1 MKISHLIACGL
12 LTLAGISDGF
22 AQTVILKDAKVSI
35 EANDHEL
42 TDVLAAFARYG
53 IEVNI
58 DPGIKAKVKGRVV
71 DADLEDELDRL
82 LSGYGHVTKWEMVEG
97 PLGAFP
103 RLARID
109 VYRVGYHHKLQPI
122 LKDGQLFEVM
132 VGPDGVAYAKNEFLI
147 GMKKGTTLA
156 QFKNLLA
163 SVNGAVADSIPG
175 RGVYRI
181 KLPEG
186 SNVPAVIAQLEN
198 HPNVSAVEPNYV
210 TDTGEPGQTLVSEN
224 PDAGA
229 KTVTPLLAKEGAS
242 LVAVLDTGLSADV
255 PMGDLIK
262 GSLDATQPGTPI
274 ADSSGHGTQMAMIA
288 SGMIQPSSAH
298 ASDAQGIPLV
308 AIKAFDAEGNTTNF
322 SIMESIAYAQEQNAR
337 VLSLSWGSPTDSR
350 FLEDAIDAAREA
362 NMFVVAAAGN
372 EPDGQVIY
380 PAGYDGVIAVAAL
393 GQDGSLWENSNYGS
407 FVDLAAPGHA
417 EFPVGHNGP
426 AGYYAGTSIATAYV
440 AGAISRYLTAH
451 PAATEAQVMQA
462 LNGSLTD
469 AGPDGTDSRYGK
481 GVLDDAAM
489 QKFLGTSN
497 P

>member
-1 MKISHLIACGL
+1 M
-12 LTLAGISDGF
+12 
-22 AQTVILKDAKVSI
+22 
-35 EANDHEL
+35 
-42 TDVLAAFARYG
+42 
-53 IEVNI
+53 
-58 DPGIKAKVKGRVV
+58 
-71 DADLEDELDRL
+71 
-82 LSGYGHVTKWEMVEG
+82 
-97 PLGAFP
+97 
-103 RLARID
+103 
-109 VYRVGYHHKLQPI
+109 
-122 LKDGQLFEVM
+122 
-132 VGPDGVAYAKNEFLI
+132 
-147 GMKKGTTLA
+147 
-156 QFKNLLA
+156 
-163 SVNGAVADSIPG
+163 
-175 RGVYRI
+175 
-181 KLPEG
+181 
-186 SNVPAVIAQLEN
+186 EN